1 MTFRAAYLF
10 LFRTMTRRCV
20 GCVDRR
26 LAVAKA
32 MMACVPALALVLA
45 LGLIGMPVLAGSPP
59 PRVTAIRGD
68 EVESVSPEGGRVTL
82 KPGQSLG
89 PWTLMAVTRDAG
101 RREVAVWEDFT
112 DWRGSLRVVDAAGGC
127 VVFPKSLEPTFAED
141 PATLYRGR
149 PLTEVLGSD
158 RDVLG
163 DELLARPGDPDFARV
178 AACLPPLAKMHV
190 YSFVGTPGSVEKV
203 GVFYGGWTPNFDPV
217 AYVPAI
223 GPLRDAGRVW
233 DGLVGGWLPV
243 LRFVYPEKAG
253 DWTELLMYAPFRVE
267 NGNHR
272 VQPVW
277 YRLGRIEGNR
287 LRWVRYFD
295 SYHPS
300 PPRAEPPASAF
311 YGELLA
317 LREGWEREL
326 AGGMTVEVPDRR
338 LADLARHSL
347 VRARITR
354 IDGWPKYG
362 VFDRGYGG
370 SEHDG
375 FPDTFTVDTSALL
388 AWGHFAR
395 AAECIDNYLSS
406 FVRDDGS
413 ILYRGP
419 ETGQYGRMLT
429 VLAEYANRTGDTR
442 LLLKHRRRID
452 AIARLLLGLQAAA
465 STGPA
470 DDPAFGLIRG
480 WSEADACLDPEP
492 GRYVQ
497 PYFGNSTEA
506 ARGWRDLG
514 TVWERVGTQRHDGAL
529 KAWGRSLVAA
539 GRELDAHVQRG
550 LARSLLTNTAPP
562 CLPAIAGVTEPF
574 HVAAARDKLD
584 PQFRSYRG
592 YMEML
597 FSGSLS
603 RGQVATVRDYRAAH
617 RDLIVGLPA
626 CYGFNTHEL
635 AIFLTY
641 GHAFGLLQHDF
652 VREFLLTTY
661 SHAAHGYT
669 RGLWTAPETRNV
681 DPGIFAAP
689 YCVPAQLTV
698 PLLLRWMLVFDDPA
712 TGEVW
717 LAKGTPREW
726 LKDGAVIAVTQAP
739 VNGGRLGFRLESQL
753 AHDTVRVRLDLP
765 SRGVGQ
771 PVKLRLR
778 VPGERRIRK
787 VTLDGKPWDRFDPAQ
802 ETVDLPA
809 GTRGAVEL
817 TVGYGP

>member
-1 MTFRAAYLF
+1 MAL
-10 LFRTMTRRCV
+10 
-20 GCVDRR
+20 
-26 LAVAKA
+26 VAGQSA
-32 MMACVPALALVLA
+32 MMQFRPFAFVSVLMFSLRFVVVSGWLAGLLVLA
-45 LGLIGMPVLAGSPP
+45 SVRAESPP
-59 PRVTAIRGD
+59 PRVVGIRGGQ
-68 EVESVSPEGGRVTL
+68 VEGMTPEGQRVTVQT
-82 KPGQSLG
+82 GQTLG
-89 PWTLMAVTRDAG
+89 PWTLMAVTREG
-101 RREVAVWEDFT
+101 GCGEVAVWEDFT
-112 DWRGSLRVVDAAGGC
+112 DWRGPMLIVDAAG
-127 VVFPKSLEPTFAED
+127 VRSVFPKSLEPTFAD
-141 PATLYRGR
+141 PPKLYRGHS
-149 PLTEVLGSD
+149 LAEVLGSD
-158 RDVLG
+158 RDLLG
-163 DELLARPGDPDFARV
+163 EELLARPGDPDFATV
-178 AACLPPLAKMHV
+178 AACLPPIAKMHV
-190 YSFVGTPGSVEKV
+190 YSFVGTPASVEKV

-223 GPLRDAGRVW
+223 GPIRDAGRVW

-243 LRFVYPEKAG
+243 LRFVYPEKPG
-253 DWTELLMYAPFRVE
+253 DWTELVMYAPFRVE
-267 NGNHR
+267 NDNRR

-277 YRLGRIEGNR
+277 YRLCRIEGHR
-287 LRWVRYFD
+287 LQWARYFD
-295 SYHPS
+295 SYHPT
-300 PPRAEPPASAF
+300 PPRGEPGPWPF
-311 YGELLA
+311 YAELLS
-317 LREGWEREL
+317 LREGWDREL

-375 FPDTFTVDTSALL
+375 FPDTFTVDTTALL
-388 AWGHFAR
+388 AWGHFER
-395 AAECIDNYLSS
+395 AAAVIDNYFTA

-419 ETGQYGRMLT
+419 ETGQFGRMLT
-429 VLAEYANRTGDTR
+429 VLAEYANLTGDTR

-452 AIARLLLGLQAAA
+452 AVARLLLGLQVAA
-465 STGPA
+465 SAWPET
-470 DDPAFGLIRG
+470 DPAHGLIRG

-514 TVWERVGTQRHDGAL
+514 TVWERIGTKKHDDAL
-529 KAWGRSLVAA
+529 ATWGRSLVAA
-539 GRELDAHVQRG
+539 GRDLDLLVQRG
-550 LARSLLTNTAPP
+550 IARSVLTNTRPP
-562 CLPAIAGVTEPF
+562 CLPAIAGVAEPF
-574 HVAAARDKLD
+574 HVAVAHDKLD

-603 RGQVATVRDYRAAH
+603 RDQVAMVRDYRAAH
-617 RDLIVGLPA
+617 RDLILGLPA

-652 VREFLLTTY
+652 VREFLLTLQ

-681 DPGIFAAP
+681 DPKIFAAP

-698 PLLLRWMLVFDDPA
+698 PLLLRWLLVLDDPA
-712 TGEVW
+712 TGEIW

-726 LKDGAVIAVTQAP
+726 LKDGGVIAVSRAP
-739 VNGGRLGFRLESQL
+739 VEGGRIGFRIESQL
-753 AHDTVRVRLDLP
+753 ARDLLRVRIDLP
-765 SRGVGQ
+765 RAGLGQ
-771 PVKLRLR
+771 PITLRLR
-778 VPGERRIRK
+778 VPDGRRIRA
-787 VTLDGKPWDRFDPAQ
+787 VTCEGRTWGRIDVGA
-802 ETVDLPA
+802 ETIAFPRDA
-809 GTRGAVEL
+809 RGTVEL
-817 TVGYGP
+817 VVDYRRE